1 MRNVDP
7 TGRTPPCRA
16 RPFRIAPMPCSRTP
30 KWTLRAPQVP
40 AATSPPFL
48 KTTFVEFARSADP
61 PMSSGSFG
69 AMTFSTLP
77 AATRVA
83 WASPGGGER
92 RVERTEVV
100 SVRHALHVPAV
111 ALEPLGRIVREREIG
126 LPVNSDAVVV
136 VDPDQP
142 AELQMTGERAGLVR
156 DALHQ
161 VAVGREEIGAMVD
174 DGMARPVEQLSEVG
188 LRERHSHGVP
198 DALTERA
205 GRGLDA
211 GSESVF

>member
-83 WASPGGGER
+83 WASPGANVGRASSQPSAR
-92 RVERTEVV
+92 RPASRR
-100 SVRHALHVPAV
+100 SSSAASAGYACRYALHVPAV

-174 DGMARPVEQLSEVG
+174 DGMARPVEQ
-188 LRERHSHGVP
+188 
-198 DALTERA
+198 
-205 GRGLDA
+205 
-211 GSESVF
+211 